1 MSIINIALKILDIM
15 GPMTTMKLQ
24 KLTYYAQAHSLAT
37 TGLSL
42 FPEDFEAWKNGP
54 VSLELF
60 KRHRG
65 RLIISSSSL
74 LLTMNE
80 RAVMLKESQIEII
93 KTVCNEL
100 GGLSGEELSERT
112 HKEMPWIQ
120 ARKGVPENK
129 GSEEIISKQSI
140 HDYYVKHPI
149 A

>member
-1 MSIINIALKILDIM
+1 MGIINVAAKILEIM

-24 KLTYYAQAHSLAT
+24 KLVYYSQAHSLAT

-42 FPEDFEAWKNGP
+42 FPEDFEAWTNGP

-60 KRHRG
+60 NRHRG
-65 RLIISSSSL
+65 RLIISSSNL

-80 RAVMLKESQIEII
+80 RAVILEESQIDII
-93 KTVCNEL
+93 KTVCSKL
-100 GGLSGEELSERT
+100 GRLSGDELSERT
-112 HKEMPWIQ
+112 HKETPWIQ
-120 ARKGVPENK
+120 ARIGVPEDK

-140 HDYYVKHPI
+140 HDYYFRHPI